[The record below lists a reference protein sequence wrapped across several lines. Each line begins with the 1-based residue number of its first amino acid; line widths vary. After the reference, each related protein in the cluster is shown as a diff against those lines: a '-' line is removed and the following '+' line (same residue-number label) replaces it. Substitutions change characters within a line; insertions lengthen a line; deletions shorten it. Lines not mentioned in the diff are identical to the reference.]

1 MIKLY
6 DKITEARTLL
16 ELPEQATKKQIK
28 ANYRRL
34 LRKWHPDSCRED
46 KTLCQE
52 RTRAIIRA
60 YNILADYCDNY
71 NYSFSREEVKKYI
84 SQEEW
89 WVERFG
95 QGPVWNDKPPNKL

>member
-1 MIKLY
+1 MKLY
-6 DKITEARTLL
+6 NKITKARTLL

-46 KTLCQE
+46 KTLCQDK
-52 RTRAIIRA
+52 TRDIIRA
-60 YNILADYCDNY
+60 YNVISDYCDNY
-71 NYSFSREEVKKYI
+71 KFSFSREEVKKYM

-89 WVERFG
+89 WMERFG
-95 QGPVWNDKPPNKL
+95 QAPIWTGKPRNEL